1 VEKFNYQGA
10 ISFLRALIHSP
21 AIRGKE
27 GDDPG
32 WCPSEHALAAQLAL
46 CAVGL
51 RPLQATGAIM
61 YLDRDAPEQNFQ
73 VLDHRFLLL
82 SNGGE
87 ALPLFDSSVKA
98 PGVEGIAPSPDR
110 RHPDLKVALVDDVP
124 EENMLRRVAH
134 EHPDQHVLCYVM
146 SGTVPL
152 QAGCT
157 SFIME
162 SAFGDWL
169 DAEFG
174 DQSLLWGRAIAI
186 TARILEGTSP
196 RIPLAITPK
205 NQRELWQWLNSRPD
219 DRHFLGKRIWNF

>member
-1 VEKFNYQGA
+1 VEKLNYQGA

-21 AIRGKE
+21 PINEKE
-27 GDDPG
+27 GVDPG

-46 CAVGL
+46 CAVGM
-51 RPLQATGAIM
+51 RPLQATGAIV
-61 YLDRDAPEQNFQ
+61 YFDRETPEENFQ

-82 SNGGE
+82 TGGSH
-87 ALPLFDSSVKA
+87 ALPLFDSSVQVR
-98 PGVEGIAPSPDR
+98 GMEGIAPSPGGR
-110 RHPDLKVALVDDVP
+110 PSDLKVALVDGVP
-124 EENMLRRVAH
+124 EENMLRRAAH
-134 EHPDQHVLCYVM
+134 EHSDDRLLCYIM

-162 SAFGDWL
+162 GAFGDWL

-174 DQSLLWGRAIAI
+174 DQSLLWGRAIAV

-196 RIPLAITPK
+196 RIPHPITPG

-219 DRHFLGKRIWNF
+219 DRQFLGKRIWNF